1 MTDQPHPSGDRP
13 AYAPAPPPPR
23 RRSRPLFW
31 LLALLLAAAA
41 GYGGWR
47 AWQWAAGTIGAVST
61 QQELLARQ
69 ARDLAALRAQM
80 EEMASRQTDLSAA
93 VRRNGADIANLDGRI
108 EDGQEAMAR
117 LSETVEG
124 GRTRLQLAAVEQL
137 LLMANDRLLLA
148 HDSASALKALDLADQ
163 RLAVLNDPRLFR
175 IREALAQERA
185 ALAMLALPD
194 HAGITLALAEVSR
207 RLPDLPLRARVRD
220 RFDAE
225 TAATAPP
232 EETGALERL
241 WRAVRTAL
249 SSMFTLRRT
258 EGPKPRLLAPE
269 AEALVAQVL
278 QLKLDGA
285 RLALLAGDTRTF
297 RELAGEGGAWLAR
310 YYDET
315 DPGVRAAQ
323 AELQRVGALQLA
335 PDLPDISRSLTL
347 LRAHLGAAPR

>member
-13 AYAPAPPPPR
+13 AYVPAPPPPR

-31 LLALLLAAAA
+31 LLVLLLLAAA

-69 ARDLAALRAQM
+69 ARELASLQAQLD
-80 EEMASRQTDLSAA
+80 EVATRQTDLSAA
-93 VRRNGADIANLDGRI
+93 VRRNGADIAGLGGQI
-108 EDGQEAMAR
+108 EDGQQAMAR
-117 LSETVEG
+117 LSDTVEG
-124 GRTRLQLAAVEQL
+124 GRTRLQLAAIEQL

-163 RLAVLNDPRLFR
+163 RLALLNDPRLFR

-185 ALAMLALPD
+185 ALATLALPD
-194 HAGITLALAEVSR
+194 YAGIALALAEVSR
-207 RLPDLPLRARVRD
+207 RLPDLPLRARARD
-220 RFDAE
+220 RFDADAE
-225 TAATAPP
+225 TAAPP
-232 EETGALERL
+232 EDAGALERL
-241 WRAVRTAL
+241 WLAVRAAL
-249 SSMFTLRRT
+249 SNMFALRRT
-258 EGPKPRLLAPE
+258 DGPKPRLLAPE
-269 AEALVAQVL
+269 AEALVAQIL

-297 RELAGEGGAWLAR
+297 RELAGEAGAWLAR

-315 DPGVRAAQ
+315 DPNVRAAG
-323 AELQRVGALQLA
+323 AELQRLGELKLA
-335 PDLPDISRSLTL
+335 PELPDISRSLAL
-347 LRAHLGAAPR
+347 LRAHLGAPPR